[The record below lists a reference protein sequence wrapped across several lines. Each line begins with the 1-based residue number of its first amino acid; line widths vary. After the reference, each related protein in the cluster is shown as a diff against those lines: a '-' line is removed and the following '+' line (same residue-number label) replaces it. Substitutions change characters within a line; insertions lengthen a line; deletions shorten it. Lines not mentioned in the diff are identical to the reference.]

1 MTGTCRGSTCEEGKT
16 LHSLLGSGL
25 EREGV
30 REEERRAM
38 DRKKERRERFTE
50 SEPEEQTER
59 VQLVLSS
66 CVLFAAC
73 PHSQV
78 NKQLI

>member
-38 DRKKERRERFTE
+38 DRKKEEGE
-50 SEPEEQTER
+50 
-59 VQLVLSS
+59 VY
-66 CVLFAAC
+66 
-73 PHSQV
+73 
-78 NKQLI
+78 